1 MCFQVFRLSLLASA
15 AMLQVAM
22 EELAAAV
29 PAEHLGREAYK
40 LYERFRPEWR
50 GWGQAGQLDP
60 QKLHQLAESWQQEA

>member
-1 MCFQVFRLSLLASA
+1 
-15 AMLQVAM
+15 M